1 MILLI
6 AFITFLSS
14 TKIEPM
20 HLMGIA
26 PSMEICQDQVN
37 KLTAKAEAD
46 PQVEGYVFQCI
57 VVPTK
62 T

>member
-1 MILLI
+1 
-6 AFITFLSS
+6 
-14 TKIEPM
+14 M